1 MSILHSKASLGPLA
15 LQNHLVMCP
24 LTRNRAI
31 NNVPNDLMAEYY
43 AQRASVGLIITEGTS
58 PSPNGLGYP
67 RIPGIFSQEQVHGW
81 KRVVD
86 AVHAEGAKIFIQ
98 FMHCGRI
105 VHPLNL
111 PKGARALAPSAI
123 AAAGEMYTDA
133 QGMKPFPMPQAMTEA
148 DIKTAIG
155 EFAQSA
161 TNAMQ
166 AGFDGVELHGAN
178 GYLLEQFIRPTSNR
192 RTDGY
197 GGPIEKR
204 ARFAL
209 ETAEAVIRAIGK
221 EKVGIRLSPFG
232 VFNDMPDYPEQEAD
246 YEYLAQQ
253 LNQQQ
258 VLYLHVVDHSPMGAP
273 PVPAKIKQKFRDLFK
288 GALILSGGYDAAR
301 AEKDLV
307 DGRCDLIA
315 VGRPILANPDIL
327 ARWQAGAALNAP
339 DMNTFYT
346 PGPHGYTDY
355 PYLRL

>member
-1 MSILHSKASLGPLA
+1 MSILYSRTSLGPLA

-24 LTRNRAI
+24 LTRSRAI
-31 NNVPNDLMAEYY
+31 NNVADDLMAEYY
-43 AQRASVGLIITEGTS
+43 TQRASVGLIITEGTS

-81 KRVVD
+81 KRVVE
-86 AVHAEGAKIFIQ
+86 AVHAEGAKIFLQ
-98 FMHCGRI
+98 LMHCGRI
-105 VHPLNL
+105 VHELNL

-133 QGMKPFPMPQAMTEA
+133 QGMKPFPTPQAMTEA
-148 DIKTAIG
+148 DIKAAIE
-155 EFAQSA
+155 EFAQGA

-166 AGFDGVELHGAN
+166 AGFDGVEVHGAN
-178 GYLLEQFIRPTSNR
+178 GYLLEQFIRPTNNR
-192 RTDGY
+192 RADRF

-209 ETAEAVIRAIGK
+209 DTVEAVIRAIGK

-232 VFNDMPDYPEQEAD
+232 VFNDMPDYPEQGTD

-258 VLYLHVVDHSPMGAP
+258 VLYRHVVDHSSMGTP
-273 PVPAKIKQKFRDLFK
+273 PVSTKIKQKFRELFK

-301 AEKDLV
+301 AEKDLA
-307 DGRCDLIA
+307 DGKCDLIA
-315 VGRPILANPDIL
+315 VGRPILANPDL
-327 ARWQAGAALNAP
+327 MARWKDEAALNAA
-339 DMNTFYT
+339 DVNTFYT
-346 PGPHGYTDY
+346 PGPQGYTDY
-355 PYLRL
+355 PYLR